1 MEELNFIAGN
11 QSLNFDTVVEAIV
24 KRSCIVDFGIVQSV
38 PANGLVNVSVAVSS
52 TEQDMFCMT
61 CVLANIA
68 SSSFAV
74 NVVPHAGDRVL
85 VLYPRMYD
93 EKMFSLS
100 DNESDNKKIIVN
112 PNAKGYNLN
121 AGIAIL
127 MSQYKVNG
135 HKNLLN
141 IEDGKIEL
149 SLAYDKDND
158 THKLSITTDMDGA
171 YSITNEKST
180 VSVNADGYLS
190 YANTDDGK
198 SKIEFTSSGFTIQDK
213 NECKIVSS
221 SSDIQINGKLKVKK

>member
-1 MEELNFIAGN
+1 MEEPNFIAGN
-11 QSLNFDTVVEAIV
+11 QSLNFNTVVEAIV

-38 PANGLVNVSVAVSS
+38 PAKGLVNVSVAVSS

-68 SSSFAV
+68 SSSFTV

-100 DNESDNKKIIVN
+100 DSESDNKKIIVN

-141 IEDGKIEL
+141 IDNGVLTVSNSERSQSLTVDVTQQNKIVISDSNGMKIE
-149 SLAYDKDND
+149 
-158 THKLSITTDMDGA
+158 
-171 YSITNEKST
+171 ST
-180 VSVNADGYLS
+180 SAS
-190 YANTDDGK
+190 TK
-198 SKIEFTSSGFTIQDK
+198 
-213 NECKIVSS
+213 
-221 SSDIQINGKLKVKK
+221 INGHLEIKV